1 MRFHYGSYRK
11 NRLRAS
17 RGKKGEKYIP
27 TGEDWR
33 IPLASLPALIYS
45 SSNFQIKPPFSEI
58 TAQTHGTSLQSPMGC
73 LYYIPHGIFFQ
84 HLAHLQLCFI
94 PDCPILTTDSMMTAA
109 GLSPSSQWQIK
120 WPRPPWYTVCPLP
133 PWYTVCWGSFWDGI
147 WGLMILCTW
156 DGMKGFLFQKTTLS
170 RIDCK
175 INPIQSGKSQNRKKK
190 NKEHEYM
197 GLEPDSLALNP
208 GVSCVFSVFWS

>member
-120 WPRPPWYTVCPLP
+120 WPRPPWYTVCPSHRDTLFAEGVFEMEFEGW
-133 PWYTVCWGSFWDGI
+133 WYFALGMEWKVFYSRKRHYQELTVKLI
-147 WGLMILCTW
+147 
-156 DGMKGFLFQKTTLS
+156 LS
-170 RIDCK
+170 RVGNHK
-175 INPIQSGKSQNRKKK
+175 TGK
-190 NKEHEYM
+190 NK
-197 GLEPDSLALNP
+197 
-208 GVSCVFSVFWS
+208 